1 MCLQYLV
8 ANNLKSR
15 RFSTRLKYI
24 ELCIDTKSIH
34 SQRTPRKAG
43 GLRGM
48 AVSKTANGYLEP
60 TVLVDLF
67 LLTDILL
74 DSLQFKTHCRY
85 RITTRPEML
94 TGEVPYLP
102 TKLTGYRQGTLS
114 LQKPYH

>member
-1 MCLQYLV
+1 MLWRACLILP
-8 ANNLKSR
+8 KTSGR
-15 RFSTRLKYI
+15 
-24 ELCIDTKSIH
+24 

-43 GLRGM
+43 GLRGV

-74 DSLQFKTHCRY
+74 DSLQFKTPCRY
-85 RITTRPEML
+85 RITARPEML

-114 LQKPYH
+114 LQK